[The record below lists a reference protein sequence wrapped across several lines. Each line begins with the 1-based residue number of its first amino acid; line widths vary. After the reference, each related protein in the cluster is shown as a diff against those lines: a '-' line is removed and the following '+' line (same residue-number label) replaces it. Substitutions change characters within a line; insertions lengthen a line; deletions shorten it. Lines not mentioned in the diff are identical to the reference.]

1 MDFSQLTFAG
11 LPLLAW
17 IPLLPVLG
25 AVINLAF
32 GRWLSRSAVHTVAVA
47 SVVASCGVAIYL
59 VFWPLWAAYKNGQGG
74 NGIEQHVYTWI
85 EVGSFK
91 AQLAFRMDTLSAV
104 MTLIVTFV
112 GSLIHIYST
121 GYMAHDPDYARFFGY
136 LNLSTGSML
145 ILVLGAN
152 LPVMFIGW
160 EGVGFCSF
168 VLIGFWYDNEAFATA
183 GRKAFVVNR
192 IGDFCFLLGMFL
204 LFWAL

>member
-1 MDFSQLTFAG
+1 
-11 LPLLAW
+11 
-17 IPLLPVLG
+17 
-25 AVINLAF
+25 
-32 GRWLSRSAVHTVAVA
+32 
-47 SVVASCGVAIYL
+47 
-59 VFWPLWAAYKNGQGG
+59 
-74 NGIEQHVYTWI
+74 
-85 EVGSFK
+85 
-91 AQLAFRMDTLSAV
+91 TLSAV

-136 LNLSTGSML
+136 LNLFTGSML

-160 EGVGFCSF
+160 EGVGLCSF
-168 VLIGFWYDNEAFATA
+168 LLIGFWYENDAFATA

-204 LFWAL
+204 LFWATKDISFGDASNPVARDAIARGSLDFLNLKNPLFQPVYVQGFWGGE